1 MWEEARRWRSDGS
14 CQPDDTKSR
23 GQSPSHSR
31 EGSQVDMR
39 PVRGRSVMVMASSR
53 AYRGRMSLP
62 ASLTDALGPG
72 SSAMGISLCLFAVAV
87 ISDAVVGRRGVLTT
101 TRADRGTYWT
111 IVIAQA
117 VAVILGLA
125 ARVAAPWADL
135 PVWAWAAGI
144 VAMVVGTVL
153 RLWAV
158 RALGDQFRRVVS
170 VAPDQR
176 VVTSGP
182 YRWVR
187 HPSYTGALLIFG
199 GFGLALANALSLLVL
214 VVLPALAYL
223 RRIRVEEAELESVL
237 GERYAAYARGRARLV
252 PSLW

>member
-1 MWEEARRWRSDGS
+1 MALLGS
-14 CQPDDTKSR
+14 VIESVAPD
-23 GQSPSHSR
+23 
-31 EGSQVDMR
+31 
-39 PVRGRSVMVMASSR
+39 
-53 AYRGRMSLP
+53 SLEVGV
-62 ASLTDALGPG
+62 SLLV
-72 SSAMGISLCLFAVAV
+72 FAVAV
-87 ISDAVVGRRGVLTT
+87 VSDAAVGRRGVLTT

-117 VAVILGLA
+117 LAVVLGLA
-125 ARVAAPWADL
+125 ARIAAPWADL
-135 PVWAWAAGI
+135 PAWVWVVGL

-158 RALGDQFRRVVS
+158 RALGDQFRRVVA
-170 VAPDQR
+170 VTPDQR

-199 GFGLALANALSLLVL
+199 GFGLALANALSLVVL
-214 VVLPALAYL
+214 VVLPGLAYL

-237 GERYAAYARGRARLV
+237 GERYLAYARGRARLV
-252 PSLW
+252 PSVW

>member
-1 MWEEARRWRSDGS
+1 MTVLGLGADSFG
-14 CQPDDTKSR
+14 PD
-23 GQSPSHSR
+23 
-31 EGSQVDMR
+31 
-39 PVRGRSVMVMASSR
+39 
-53 AYRGRMSLP
+53 SLEVGV
-62 ASLTDALGPG
+62 SLLV
-72 SSAMGISLCLFAVAV
+72 FAVAV

-117 VAVILGLA
+117 LAVILGLA

-135 PVWAWAAGI
+135 PAWVWAAGI
-144 VAMVVGTVL
+144 VAMVAGTAL

-158 RALGDQFRRVVS
+158 HALGDQFRRVVA
-170 VAPDQR
+170 VAPGQP

-214 VVLPALAYL
+214 VVLPGLAYL

-237 GERYAAYARGRARLV
+237 GERYLAYARGRARLV